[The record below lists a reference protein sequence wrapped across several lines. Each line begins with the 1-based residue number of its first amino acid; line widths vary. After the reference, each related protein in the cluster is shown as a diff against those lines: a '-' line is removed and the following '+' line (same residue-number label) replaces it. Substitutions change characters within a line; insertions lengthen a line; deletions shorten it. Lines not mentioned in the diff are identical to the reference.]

1 MNQRFDGPEDAP
13 VVVLVNALG
22 TDMRMWGDQ
31 VPALAEHH
39 RVLRYEM
46 PGRDSIEGLGRDVL
60 ALLDENE
67 LERVSLCGVSLGGMI
82 ALWVAS
88 EAPDRIDNLVP
99 CCTSAKIGTP
109 EFWNERVQA
118 IRDGGIDVV
127 VDGSLERWLTPAAS
141 DDVVARVREMLLGT
155 DPEQY
160 IACSIAIRDMDLHER
175 LGSIRAR
182 TLVVAGADDPSTP
195 PEDGRAIADAIP
207 NARFECLQGVRH
219 LPNIEQP
226 EMFNATL
233 MEHLR

>member
-1 MNQRFDGPEDAP
+1 MNHRFDGPEDAP
-13 VVVLVNALG
+13 VVALVNALG
-22 TDMRMWGDQ
+22 ADMRMWDDQ
-31 VPALAEHH
+31 VPALTERF

-60 ALLDENE
+60 ALLDETG
-67 LERVSLCGVSLGGMI
+67 LEWVSLCGVSLGGMI

-88 EAPDRIDNLVP
+88 EAPERVDRLAA

-127 VDGSLERWLTPAAS
+127 VEGSLERWLTPAAGEG
-141 DDVVARVREMLLGT
+141 VVGRVREMLLGT

-160 IACSIAIRDMDLHER
+160 IACSIAVRDMDLHER
-175 LGSIRAR
+175 LRSIRAR
-182 TLVVAGADDPSTP
+182 TVVVAGADDPSTP
-195 PEDGRAIADAIP
+195 PEDGRAIAEAIP
-207 NARFECLQGVRH
+207 GARFECLQGVRH

-233 MEHLR
+233 MEHLQ